1 MSQKKFKNVSLLLHA
16 QHISSAYAL
25 FERETRALSLSLSL
39 NDAFIFS
46 SSSDD
51 DDESDEEYY

>member
-25 FERETRALSLSLSL
+25 FERETRSLSLSL